1 MRVGLLG
8 GSFNPAHAGHRHVA
22 ETARKRLGLQRVIWL
37 VSPQNPL
44 KSGRETRPLSERMR
58 SAREAAHSPSAIVS
72 DAETRMGVRY
82 TVDALRL
89 LQARHPGVRFVWLMG
104 GDNLGQLHRWKGWTD
119 IVRRVPV
126 AVVARPGG
134 LWRTRFSP
142 AARRLAGRRVAP
154 GRLAGAEPP
163 AWTYLPA
170 PLNPLSSSALRARPV
185 KEN

>member
-44 KSGRETRPLSERMR
+44 KSARQTRPLAERML
-58 SAREAAHSPSAIVS
+58 SARQVAKGPSFIVS
-72 DAETRMGVRY
+72 DAEARMGVRY
-82 TVDALRL
+82 TVDALRV
-89 LQARHPGVRFVWLMG
+89 LQARHPGVRFVFIMG
-104 GDNLGQLHRWKGWTD
+104 GDNLGQLNRWRGWTEILD
-119 IVRRVPV
+119 RAPL

-142 AARRLAGRRVAP
+142 AARRLAGRRTAP
-154 GRLAGAEPP
+154 RLLAWADPP
-163 AWTYLPA
+163 AWAYLPA
-170 PLNPLSSSALRARPV
+170 PLNRLSSTALRAQLAT
-185 KEN
+185 E